1 MMQHI
6 EQPLVSIV
14 IPCYNHEQFIQ
25 SSIQS
30 LVDQTY
36 QNIELIIIDDGS
48 QDSSALKIKEM
59 VSLCE
64 KRFTRFE
71 FRVRDNKGLSETLNE
86 AITWSKG
93 EYWTPCASDDF
104 YHKDKVYCQINYL
117 LENKSCKFCIT
128 ESYVVNDLNENMSKA
143 TNLYNAGI
151 KNGITFSDIFLF
163 RVHLPVTGMYDTDF
177 FRTNIGYFETDL
189 AGEDYDLNLKLISQT
204 YVGIVPKKLY
214 YYRSPA
220 AQGSIRKRMPM
231 RIDVSESHLKTINKY
246 KNHPEYK
253 NALVEWNFR
262 RFIYY
267 SAYGQ
272 TKIYAFKGMIKSYKK
287 MKNIYYFK
295 ALFRIIFYWKYI

>member
-6 EQPLVSIV
+6 EQPLVSVV

-25 SSIQS
+25 GSIQS

-36 QNIELIIIDDGS
+36 KNIELIIIDDGS
-48 QDSSALKIKEM
+48 QDSSALKIEEM

-86 AITWSKG
+86 MLDWCEG
-93 EYWTPCASDDF
+93 EYLTICSSDDF
-104 YHKDKVYCQINYL
+104 FHKDKVYCQINYL

-163 RVHLPVTGMYDTDF
+163 RVHLPVTGMYNT
-177 FRTNIGYFETDL
+177 YFLKFVLGGFDKNLT
-189 AGEDYDLNLKLISQT
+189 AEDYDINLK
-204 YVGIVPKKLY
+204 IVKETEIGVIFKKLF
-214 YYRSPA
+214 YYRSSEA
-220 AQGSIRKRMPM
+220 LGSTRIRMTM
-231 RIDVSESHLKTINKY
+231 RIDVSESHLKTIKKY

-262 RFIYY
+262 RSIYY

-272 TKIYAFKGMIKSYKK
+272 TKIYAFKGMVKSYRKVN
-287 MKNIYYFK
+287 NILYLK
-295 ALFRIIFYWKYI
+295 SLVRLFFWWK